1 MPGTDSTLGIETL
14 TTLAELEALAPE
26 WRALLAE
33 ASLRTPS
40 KSPLWQ
46 LTWWRHFGARRSLVN
61 RHEMR
66 VFALREQSGEL
77 VAVAPMMIT
86 RRPGIGPSLF
96 RELQFFGADPYVTQ
110 LRGPVCRRERLA
122 EVSRILVAHAR
133 TGRDYDFVQWRG
145 MAPGCCGE
153 GDASRMRMPQLDDVN
168 SYLPMR
174 ESYEA
179 FHSALPKKTR
189 KHLRKSQNDLK
200 AAGVNHQ
207 FRVAT
212 TPEETSAGLARFYEL
227 HAQRAALKDVA
238 QHPNVFDA
246 AVSRAF
252 LDDYCGQMA
261 RDGDLRLFEILVDGQ
276 VVATRIGF
284 ALGDELYLYFSG
296 YDPAYGPY
304 SIMTTLI
311 AETLQWA
318 HDNGVGLVNLSSGV
332 DRSKTRFRPQM
343 VGSEGFYSLAASSRG
358 RLAMPLMRRL
368 RYGKAKPAA
377 AEAPDEGAEELA
389 EA

>member
-1 MPGTDSTLGIETL
+1 MPRTDAATRIETL

-26 WRALLAE
+26 WRALLADV
-33 ASLRTPS
+33 SLRTPS

-46 LTWWRHFGARRSLVN
+46 LAWWRHFGARRSLVN

-66 VFALREQSGEL
+66 VLVLREDSGEL
-77 VAVAPMMIT
+77 LAVAPMMIT
-86 RRPGIGPSLF
+86 HRPGFGPSLF

-133 TGRDYDFVQWRG
+133 AGKDYDFVQWRG
-145 MAPGCCGE
+145 MAPGCCGD
-153 GDASRMRMPQLDDVN
+153 GDKSRMRMPQLDDID

-174 ESYEA
+174 ESYEV
-179 FHSALPKKTR
+179 FHAALPKKTR

-200 AAGVNHQ
+200 AAGVAYE

-212 TPEETSAGLARFYEL
+212 TPVETAAGLRRFYQL
-227 HAQRAALKDVA
+227 HAKRAALKDVA
-238 QHPNVFDA
+238 QHPDVFDA
-246 AVSRAF
+246 VVSRAF
-252 LDDYCGQMA
+252 LDDYCGQMS
-261 RDGDLRLFEILVDGQ
+261 REGDLRLFEILVGGE
-276 VVATRIGF
+276 VVATRLGF

-318 HDNGVGLVNLSSGV
+318 HENGVAVVNLSSGV

-343 VGSEGFYSLAASSRG
+343 ISAEGFYSLADSVRG

-368 RYGKAKPAA
+368 RYGKAKPTAE
-377 AEAPDEGAEELA
+377 EAPDEGAEELA

>member
-1 MPGTDSTLGIETL
+1 MQRIESMPRLETL

-33 ASLRTPS
+33 VSLRAPS

-46 LTWWRHFGARRSLVN
+46 MTWWRHFGARRSLVS

-66 VFALREQSGEL
+66 VFTLRERSGEL
-77 VAVAPMMIT
+77 VAVAPMMVT
-86 RRPGIGPSLF
+86 HRPGIGPSLF
-96 RELQFFGADPYVTQ
+96 SELQFFGADPYVTQ

-133 TGRDYDFVQWRG
+133 TGSDYDFAQWRG
-145 MAPGCCGE
+145 MAPGVCGE
-153 GDASRMRMPQLDDVN
+153 DDGSRMRMPQLDDLDC
-168 SYLPMR
+168 YLPMR

-179 FHSALPKKTR
+179 FHAALPKKTR
-189 KHLRKSQNDLK
+189 KHLRKSQNDLE
-200 AAGVNHQ
+200 AAGVNYE

-212 TPEETSAGLARFYEL
+212 TPEETSDGLLRFYEL
-227 HAQRAALKDVA
+227 HARRAALKDVA
-238 QHPNVFDA
+238 QHPNVFDGDMA
-246 AVSRAF
+246 RAF

-261 RDGDLRLFEILVDGQ
+261 RDGDLRLFQILVEGQ

-311 AETLQWA
+311 AETLRWA
-318 HDNGVGLVNLSSGV
+318 HENGVGLVNLSSGV
-332 DRSKTRFRPQM
+332 DRSKTRFRPQIIG
-343 VGSEGFYSLAASSRG
+343 VEGFYSLAASGRG

-368 RYGKAKPAA
+368 RHGKGKPPG
-377 AEAPDEGAEELA
+377 AEAPEAGAEELA

>member
-1 MPGTDSTLGIETL
+1 MLTIETL
-14 TTLAELEALAPE
+14 TTLSELEALTPE
-26 WRALLAE
+26 WRALLQTI
-33 ASLRTPS
+33 SLRTPS

-46 LTWWRHFGARRSLVN
+46 LTWWRHFGSLRSLVN

-66 VFALREQSGEL
+66 VFVLREASGEL

-86 RRPGIGPSLF
+86 HRPGIGPSLF

-110 LRGPVCRRERLA
+110 LRGPVCQRDRLT
-122 EVSRILVAHAR
+122 EVSRILTAHAQAEK
-133 TGRDYDFVQWRG
+133 TYDFVQWRG
-145 MAPGCCGE
+145 MAPGFCGE
-153 GDASRMRMPQLDDVN
+153 TDKRRVRQAQLDDVD

-174 ESYEA
+174 ENYAA
-179 FHSALPKKTR
+179 FLAALPKKTR
-189 KHLRKSQNDLK
+189 KHLRKSQNDLRS
-200 AAGVNHQ
+200 AGVHYQ

-212 TPEETSAGLARFYEL
+212 TPEETAAGLQRFFEL

-238 QHPNVFDA
+238 QHPNVFDCN
-246 AVSRAF
+246 VSRDF
-252 LDDYCGQMA
+252 LIDYCGQMA
-261 RDGDLRLFEILVDGQ
+261 RAGELRLFEIRVENRI
-276 VVATRIGF
+276 VATRIGF

-318 HDNGVGLVNLSSGV
+318 HENGVAIVNLSSGV

-343 VGSEGFYSLAASSRG
+343 IGAEGFYSLNETLRG
-358 RLAMPLMRRL
+358 RLAFPLMQRL
-368 RYGKAKPAA
+368 RYGKAGPIEV
-377 AEAPDEGAEELA
+377 EAPEEGGEELA
-389 EA
+389 QA